1 MGGAAARPF
10 GRICKG
16 RGLAI
21 RAIRP
26 EPSGNRPK
34 TKGASISM
42 TKLWGGRFTKKTD
55 QLVEEYTAS
64 ITFDKELAEEDIQG
78 SLAHVTMLGKC
89 GILSAD
95 DVEKIKEGLMRVR
108 NRIQRGEQEFSIS
121 DEDIHMNIE
130 KSLIDEIGPV
140 GGKLH
145 TGRSRNDQV
154 ATDMHLYLRKRV
166 VEFVDLLAK
175 LQDAL
180 ISQAKANLDTIVPG
194 YTHLQRAQPILF
206 AHHLM
211 AYVSMFGRDIE
222 RLQDSYKRIDTLP
235 LGAGALAGTTF
246 AIDRQYTAKLLN
258 FGRVYENSL
267 DAVSDRDFIVE
278 FLANASLIMAHL
290 SRLSEELVLWSSTEF
305 QFIELD
311 DAFCTGS
318 SIMPQKKNP
327 DVPEL
332 VRGKTGRVYGN
343 LVGLL
348 TVLKSLPLAY
358 NKDMQEDKEGMFDT
372 VKTLQGALQLF
383 APMIATMKVRK
394 EQMRRAVD
402 NDFSNA
408 TDIADFLV
416 GKGLPFRQ
424 AHEVIGKTVLYCIQN
439 GKFLLDLTLDE
450 FKQFSSLFDDR
461 IYEVLQPHNVVNARN
476 VYGGTATAQVEAAIG
491 RAAAELERVNAWTA
505 EYAEKCK

>member
-1 MGGAAARPF
+1 M
-10 GRICKG
+10 
-16 RGLAI
+16 
-21 RAIRP
+21 
-26 EPSGNRPK
+26 S
-34 TKGASISM
+34 
-42 TKLWGGRFTKKTD
+42 KLWGGRFTKQTD

-64 ITFDKELAEEDIQG
+64 ILFDKELAEEDIQG

-89 GILSAD
+89 GILPAE
-95 DVEKIKEGLMRVR
+95 DVETIKAGLLKVREKIRS
-108 NRIQRGEQEFSIS
+108 GEQQFLIA

-130 KSLIDEIGPV
+130 KTLIEEIGPV

-166 VEFVDLLAK
+166 VEFVEMLRK
-175 LQDAL
+175 LQAAL
-180 ISQAKANLDTIVPG
+180 IGQAKANLDTIVPG

-222 RLQDSYKRIDTLP
+222 RLQDSYKRIDALP

-246 AIDRQYTAKLLN
+246 AIDRHFTAEQLG

-278 FLANASLIMAHL
+278 FLAGASLIMTHL
-290 SRLSEELVLWSSTEF
+290 SRLSEELILWSSTEF
-305 QFIELD
+305 QFVELD

-383 APMIATMKVRK
+383 ASMIETMKVRK
-394 EQMRRAVD
+394 DKMRRAVD
-402 NDFSNA
+402 QDFSNA

-424 AHEVIGKTVLYCIQN
+424 AHEVIGKTVLYCIQQN
-439 GKFLLDLTLDE
+439 KFLLDLTLDE
-450 FKQFSSLFDDR
+450 FKQFSDLFDDR
-461 IYEVLQPHNVVNARN
+461 IYAVLQPEAVVNARD
-476 VYGGTATAQVEAAIG
+476 VFGGTATPQVEAAIA
-491 RAAAELERVNAWTA
+491 RAEAALSDTSAWVE
-505 EYAEKCK
+505 EYEAKSR

>member
-1 MGGAAARPF
+1 M
-10 GRICKG
+10 
-16 RGLAI
+16 
-21 RAIRP
+21 
-26 EPSGNRPK
+26 S
-34 TKGASISM
+34 
-42 TKLWGGRFTKKTD
+42 KLWGGRFTKQTD

-64 ITFDKELAEEDIQG
+64 ITFDRELAEEDIQG
-78 SLAHVTMLGKC
+78 SLAHVTMLGRC
-89 GILSAD
+89 GILPAE
-95 DVEKIKEGLMRVR
+95 DVEKIKDGLLIVR
-108 NRIQRGEQEFSIS
+108 QRILRGEHAFVVA
-121 DEDIHMNIE
+121 DEDIHMSIE
-130 KSLIDEIGPV
+130 RALIEEIGPV

-166 VEFVDLLAK
+166 VEFVEMLRK
-175 LQDAL
+175 LQEAL
-180 ISQAKANLDTIVPG
+180 IGQAKQNLDTIVPG

-222 RLQDSYKRIDTLP
+222 RLQDSYKRIDALP

-246 AIDRQYTAKLLN
+246 AIDRQFTAQQLN

-278 FLANASLIMAHL
+278 FLAGASLIMTHL
-290 SRLSEELVLWSSTEF
+290 SRLSEELILWSSTEF
-305 QFIELD
+305 QFVELD

-383 APMIATMKVRK
+383 ASMIETMKVRK
-394 EQMRRAVD
+394 ENMRRAV
-402 NDFSNA
+402 NQDFSNA

-416 GKGLPFRQ
+416 NKGLPFRQ
-424 AHEVIGKTVLYCIQN
+424 AHEVIGKTVLYCIQQ

-450 FKQFSSLFDDR
+450 FKQFSSLFDER
-461 IYEVLQPHNVVNARN
+461 IYDVLQPEAVVNARN
-476 VYGGTATAQVEAAIG
+476 VYGGTATPQVEAAIA
-491 RAAAELERVNAWTA
+491 RAEAELARTAAWTE
-505 EYAEKCK
+505 EYEAKSK

>member
-1 MGGAAARPF
+1 V
-10 GRICKG
+10 
-16 RGLAI
+16 
-21 RAIRP
+21 
-26 EPSGNRPK
+26 S
-34 TKGASISM
+34 
-42 TKLWGGRFTKKTD
+42 KLWGGRFTKKTD

-64 ITFDKELAEEDIQG
+64 IMFDKELAEEDIQG
-78 SLAHVTMLGKC
+78 SLAHVTMLGKQN
-89 GILSAD
+89 ILPAD
-95 DVEKIKEGLMRVR
+95 DVEKIKDGLHRVLQ
-108 NRIQRGEQEFSIS
+108 RIRRGDVEFTIG

-130 KSLIDEIGPV
+130 KALIDDVGSV

-154 ATDMHLYLRKRV
+154 ATDMHLWLRKRV
-166 VEFVDLLAK
+166 VEFVDMLQK
-175 LQDAL
+175 LQSAL
-180 ISQAKANLDTIVPG
+180 VEQAKANSDTILPG

-222 RLQDSYKRIDTLP
+222 RLQDSYKRINVLP

-246 AIDRQYTAKLLN
+246 PIDRHFVAEQLH
-258 FGRVYENSL
+258 FDRVYENSL
-267 DAVSDRDFIVE
+267 DAVSDRDFILE
-278 FLANASLIMAHL
+278 FLSHASIIMMHL
-290 SRLSEELVLWSSTEF
+290 SRLSEELILWSSTEF
-305 QFIELD
+305 RFVELD

-332 VRGKTGRVYGN
+332 VRGKTGRIYGN

-383 APMIATMKVRK
+383 APMIATMKVNADV
-394 EQMRRAVD
+394 MRQAV
-402 NDFSNA
+402 NQDFSNA

-416 GKGLPFRQ
+416 GKGMPFRQ
-424 AHEVIGKTVLYCIQN
+424 AHEVIGKTVLYCIQE
-439 GKFLLDLTLDE
+439 KKYLLDLKLEE

-461 IYEVLQPHNVVNARN
+461 IYAVLQPEQVVNARN
-476 VYGGTATAQVEAAIG
+476 VYGGTAKEQVLAAIG
-491 RAAAELERVNAWTA
+491 RAESVLAETNAWVT
-505 EYAEKCK
+505 EYAERSK

>member
-1 MGGAAARPF
+1 MG
-10 GRICKG
+10 
-16 RGLAI
+16 
-21 RAIRP
+21 
-26 EPSGNRPK
+26 
-34 TKGASISM
+34 
-42 TKLWGGRFTKKTD
+42 KLWGGRFTKQTNH
-55 QLVEEYTAS
+55 LVDEYTAS
-64 ITFDKELAEEDIQG
+64 IGFDQALAEEDIQG

-89 GILSAD
+89 GIVPQEE
-95 DVEKIKEGLMRVR
+95 VETIKAGLQTVLDKIR
-108 NRIQRGEQEFSIS
+108 RGEIEFSVA
-121 DEDIHMNIE
+121 DEDIHMNVE
-130 KSLIDEIGPV
+130 KNLIAEIGPV

-166 VEFVDLLAK
+166 VELAGMLHE
-175 LQDAL
+175 LQKSL
-180 ISQAKANLDTIVPG
+180 IGQARDNLDTIIPG

-211 AYVSMFGRDIE
+211 AYVSMFQRDIE
-222 RLQDSYKRIDTLP
+222 RLMDSYKRINVLP

-246 AIDRQYTAKLLN
+246 PIDRHFVAEQLQ
-258 FGRVYENSL
+258 FDRVYENSL

-278 FLANASLIMAHL
+278 FLSHASIIMMHL

-305 QFIELD
+305 NFIELD

-343 LVGLL
+343 LMGLL

-372 VKTLQGALQLF
+372 VATLEGALQLF
-383 APMIATMKVRK
+383 GPMIATMKVNKSR
-394 EQMRRAVD
+394 MREAV
-402 NDFSNA
+402 NQDFSNA

-424 AHEVIGKTVLYCIQN
+424 AHEVIGKTVLYCIQQ
-439 GKFLLDLTLDE
+439 GKYLLDLTMEE
-450 FKQFSSLFDDR
+450 FQQFSPLFDDT
-461 IYEVLQPHNVVNARN
+461 IYEVLRPETVVNARN
-476 VYGGTATAQVEAAIG
+476 VYGGTATDQVAEAIKRG
-491 RAAAELERVNAWTA
+491 EVLLSMTEQWLAEHV
-505 EYAEKCK
+505 

>member
-1 MGGAAARPF
+1 V
-10 GRICKG
+10 
-16 RGLAI
+16 
-21 RAIRP
+21 
-26 EPSGNRPK
+26 S
-34 TKGASISM
+34 
-42 TKLWGGRFTKKTD
+42 KLWGGRFTKKTD

-64 ITFDKELAEEDIQG
+64 ILFDKELAEEDIQG

-89 GILSAD
+89 GILPLE
-95 DVEKIKEGLMRVR
+95 DVDKIKDGLLKVQSTIR
-108 NRIQRGEQEFSIS
+108 RGEMEFSVG

-130 KSLIDEIGPV
+130 KALIDEVGPV

-166 VEFVDLLAK
+166 VEFVGLLNK
-175 LQDAL
+175 LQEAL
-180 ISQAKANLDTIVPG
+180 IEKAKDNLDTILPG

-211 AYVSMFGRDIE
+211 AYVSMFQRDIE
-222 RLQDSYKRIDTLP
+222 RLQDSYKRINVLP

-246 AIDRQYTAKLLN
+246 PIDRHFVAEQLG
-258 FGRVYENSL
+258 FDSVYENSL
-267 DAVSDRDFIVE
+267 DAVSDRDFIIE
-278 FLANASLIMAHL
+278 FLSNASMIMMHL
-290 SRLSEELVLWSSTEF
+290 SRMSEELILWMSTEF
-305 QFIELD
+305 RFVELD

-343 LVGLL
+343 LFGLL

-372 VKTLQGALQLF
+372 VRTLQGALQLF
-383 APMIATMKVRK
+383 APMVSTMKVNKDR
-394 EQMRRAVD
+394 MRQAV
-402 NDFSNA
+402 NQDFSNA
-408 TDIADFLV
+408 TDIADYLV
-416 GKGLPFRQ
+416 NKGLPFRQ

-439 GKFLLDLTLDE
+439 QKFLLDLKLEE
-450 FKQFSSLFDDR
+450 FHQFSNLFGQD
-461 IYEVLQPHNVVNARN
+461 IYEVLQPEQVVNARN
-476 VYGGTATAQVEAAIG
+476 VYGGTASNQVTEAIA
-491 RAAAELERVNAWTA
+491 RAEVRKEQTDQWFEEFL
-505 EYAEKCK
+505 KKSK

>member
-1 MGGAAARPF
+1 M
-10 GRICKG
+10 
-16 RGLAI
+16 
-21 RAIRP
+21 
-26 EPSGNRPK
+26 S
-34 TKGASISM
+34 
-42 TKLWGGRFTKKTD
+42 KLWGGRFTKKTD
-55 QLVEEYTAS
+55 QLVEDYTAS

-78 SLAHVTMLGKC
+78 SLAHVAMLGKQ
-89 GILSAD
+89 GIVPQE
-95 DVEKIKEGLMRVR
+95 DVDTIKNGLNRVLDKIK
-108 NRIQRGEQEFSIS
+108 RGELEFSIS

-130 KSLIDEIGPV
+130 KTLIDDIGPV

-166 VEFVDLLAK
+166 VEFVELLHK
-175 LQDAL
+175 LQGAL
-180 ISQAKANLDTIVPG
+180 IGQAKANLDTIVPG

-211 AYVSMFGRDIE
+211 AYVSMFGRDAE
-222 RLQDSYKRIDTLP
+222 RLQDSYKRIDMLP

-246 AIDRQYTAKLLN
+246 PIDRHFVASQLN

-267 DAVSDRDFIVE
+267 DAVSDRDFILE
-278 FLANASLIMAHL
+278 FLSHASIIMMHL
-290 SRLSEELVLWSSTEF
+290 SRLSEELILWSSTEF
-305 QFIELD
+305 RFVELD

-343 LVGLL
+343 LMGLL

-372 VKTLQGALQLF
+372 VRTLQGALQLF
-383 APMIATMKVRK
+383 APMIATMKVNK
-394 EQMRRAVD
+394 AQMREAV
-402 NDFSNA
+402 NKDFSNA

-424 AHEVIGKTVLYCIQN
+424 AHEVIGKTVLYCIQQN
-439 GKFLLDLTLDE
+439 KYLLDLTLDE
-450 FKQFSSLFDDR
+450 YKQFSELFDEQ
-461 IYEVLQPHNVVNARN
+461 IYEVLQPESVVNARN
-476 VYGGTATAQVEAAIG
+476 VYGGTATPQVTEAIA
-491 RAAAELERVNAWTA
+491 RAEAELERSAAWVTA
-505 EYAEKCK
+505 YAEKSK

>member
-1 MGGAAARPF
+1 M
-10 GRICKG
+10 
-16 RGLAI
+16 
-21 RAIRP
+21 
-26 EPSGNRPK
+26 S
-34 TKGASISM
+34 
-42 TKLWGGRFTKKTD
+42 KLWGGRFTKGTD
-55 QLVEEYTAS
+55 KLVEEYTAS
-64 ITFDKELAEEDIQG
+64 IGFDKALAEEDVQG
-78 SLAHVTMLGKC
+78 SLAHVAMLGKC
-89 GILSAD
+89 GIIPQEDAETIRAGLLK
-95 DVEKIKEGLMRVR
+95 VLEKVKA
-108 NRIQRGEQEFSIS
+108 GEIEFSVS

-130 KSLIDEIGPV
+130 KHLIAEVGPV

-154 ATDMHLYLRKRV
+154 ATDMHLYLRERV
-166 VEFVDLLAK
+166 VQLTGLLHA
-175 LQDAL
+175 LQEAL
-180 ISQAKANLDTIVPG
+180 IGQAKDNVDTIVPG

-211 AYVSMFGRDIE
+211 AYVSMFRRDAE
-222 RLQDSYKRIDTLP
+222 RLTDSYKRINVLP

-246 AIDRQYTAKLLN
+246 PIDRHFVAEQLG
-258 FGRVYENSL
+258 FEGVYENSL

-278 FLANASLIMAHL
+278 FLANASLIMTHL

-305 QFIELD
+305 GFVELD

-343 LVGLL
+343 LMGLL

-372 VKTLQGALQLF
+372 VTTLTGALQLF
-383 APMIATMKVRK
+383 APMIATMKVNKGR
-394 EQMRRAVD
+394 MREAV
-402 NDFSNA
+402 NTDFSNA

-424 AHEVIGKTVLYCIQN
+424 AHEVIGKTVLYCIQE
-439 GKFLLDLTLDE
+439 GKYLLDLTLDE
-450 FKQFSSLFDDR
+450 FRTFSPLFDET
-461 IYEVLQPHNVVNARN
+461 IYTVLQPETVVNARN
-476 VYGGTATAQVEAAIG
+476 VYGGTATAQVTAAIA
-491 RAAAELERVNAWTA
+491 RAEDALAEARLWVEERSKAGTP
-505 EYAEKCK
+505 E

>member
-1 MGGAAARPF
+1 M
-10 GRICKG
+10 
-16 RGLAI
+16 
-21 RAIRP
+21 
-26 EPSGNRPK
+26 S
-34 TKGASISM
+34 
-42 TKLWGGRFTKKTD
+42 KLWGGRFTKQTNH
-55 QLVEEYTAS
+55 LVEEYTAS
-64 ITFDKELAEEDIQG
+64 IHFDKALAEEDIQG

-89 GILSAD
+89 GIVPAE
-95 DVEKIKEGLMRVR
+95 DVETIKAGLNKVLSKI
-108 NRIQRGEQEFSIS
+108 QAGEVQFSVS

-130 KSLIDEIGPV
+130 KHLIEEIGAV

-166 VEFVDLLAK
+166 VELVGLLHA
-175 LQDAL
+175 LQESL
-180 ISQAKANLDTIVPG
+180 ITQAKSNMDTIVPG

-206 AHHLM
+206 PHHLM
-211 AYVSMFGRDIE
+211 AYVSMFERDID
-222 RLQDSYKRIDTLP
+222 RLKDSYKRINVLP

-246 AIDRQYTAKLLN
+246 PIDRHFVAEQLGFDA
-258 FGRVYENSL
+258 VYENSL

-278 FLANASLIMAHL
+278 FLSGASLIMTHL

-305 QFIELD
+305 NFVELD

-327 DVPEL
+327 DVAEL

-343 LVGLL
+343 LIGLL

-372 VKTLQGALQLF
+372 VATLEGALQLF
-383 APMIATMKVRK
+383 APMIATMKVNTSR
-394 EQMRRAVD
+394 MREAV
-402 NDFSNA
+402 NKDFSNA

-424 AHEVIGKTVLYCIQN
+424 AHEVIGKTVLYCIQE
-439 GKFLLDLTLDE
+439 GKYLLDLTLDE
-450 FKQFSSLFDDR
+450 FQNFSPLFDDT
-461 IYEVLQPHNVVNARN
+461 IYQVLQPETVVNARN
-476 VYGGTATAQVEAAIG
+476 VYGGTATVQVEQAIE
-491 RAAAELERVNAWTA
+491 RAGGKLQHTAQWLEQHS
-505 EYAEKCK
+505 

>member
-1 MGGAAARPF
+1 M
-10 GRICKG
+10 
-16 RGLAI
+16 
-21 RAIRP
+21 
-26 EPSGNRPK
+26 S
-34 TKGASISM
+34 
-42 TKLWGGRFTKKTD
+42 KLWGGRFTKQTNK
-55 QLVEEYTAS
+55 LVEEYTAS
-64 ITFDKELAEEDIQG
+64 IGFDQKLAEEDVQG

-89 GILSAD
+89 GIVPQE
-95 DVEKIKEGLMRVR
+95 DVETIKKGLLNVLEQIRS
-108 NRIQRGEQEFSIS
+108 GEIEYSVS

-130 KSLIDEIGPV
+130 KNLIQQIGPV

-166 VEFVDLLAK
+166 VEFVGLLK
-175 LQDAL
+175 ELQEAL
-180 ISQAKANLDTIVPG
+180 IGQAKANTDTIVPG

-211 AYVSMFGRDIE
+211 AYVAMFGRDIE
-222 RLQDSYKRIDTLP
+222 RLQDSYKRINVLP

-246 AIDRQYTAKLLN
+246 PIDRHFVAEQLHFDA
-258 FGRVYENSL
+258 VYENSL
-267 DAVSDRDFIVE
+267 DAVSDRDFILE
-278 FLANASLIMAHL
+278 FLANASAVMMHL

-305 QFIELD
+305 RFVELD

-327 DVPEL
+327 DVAEL

-343 LVGLL
+343 LFGLL

-372 VKTLQGALQLF
+372 VATLQGALQLF
-383 APMIATMKVRK
+383 APMIATMKVNTGR
-394 EQMRRAVD
+394 MREAV
-402 NDFSNA
+402 NQDFSNA

-439 GKFLLDLTLDE
+439 GKFLLDLSLDE
-450 FKQFSSLFDDR
+450 FKQFSDLFDDR
-461 IYEVLQPHNVVNARN
+461 IYEVLQPETVVNARN
-476 VYGGTATAQVEAAIG
+476 VYGGTATAQVEAAIA
-491 RAAAELERVNAWTA
+491 RAESKLAETA
-505 EYAEKCK
+505 GWVQEYEAKVSL

>member
-1 MGGAAARPF
+1 M
-10 GRICKG
+10 
-16 RGLAI
+16 
-21 RAIRP
+21 
-26 EPSGNRPK
+26 S
-34 TKGASISM
+34 
-42 TKLWGGRFTKKTD
+42 KLWGGRFTKKTD

-78 SLAHVTMLGKC
+78 SLAHVTMLGQC
-89 GILSAD
+89 GILPAE
-95 DVEKIKEGLMRVR
+95 DVEQIKDGLLKVR
-108 NRIQRGEQEFSIS
+108 QRILNGEHEFLVA
-121 DEDIHMNIE
+121 DEDIHMSVEKALIE
-130 KSLIDEIGPV
+130 EIGPV

-166 VEFVDLLAK
+166 VEFVDLLHK
-175 LQDAL
+175 LQTAL
-180 ISQAKANLDTIVPG
+180 IGQAKANLDTILPG

-222 RLQDSYKRIDTLP
+222 RLQDSYKRIDMLP

-246 AIDRQYTAKLLN
+246 AIDRLFTAKQLN

-278 FLANASLIMAHL
+278 FLANASLIMTHL
-290 SRLSEELVLWSSTEF
+290 SRLSEELILWSSTEF
-305 QFIELD
+305 QFVELD

-343 LVGLL
+343 LIGLL

-372 VKTLQGALQLF
+372 VKTLQGALQLY
-383 APMIATMKVRK
+383 APMIETMKVRTDK
-394 EQMRRAVD
+394 MRKAVD
-402 NDFSNA
+402 QDFSNA
-408 TDIADFLV
+408 TDIADFLAS
-416 GKGLPFRQ
+416 KGLPFRQ

-439 GKFLLDLTLDE
+439 NKFLLNLTLDE
-450 FKQFSSLFDDR
+450 FKQFSTLFDDT
-461 IYEVLQPHNVVNARN
+461 IYQVLQPESVVNARN
-476 VYGGTATAQVEAAIG
+476 VYGGTATVQVAAAIE
-491 RAAAELERVNAWTA
+491 RAEAVMAGTSEWVA
-505 EYAEKCK
+505 EYAEKSR